1 MGGEAAAQEQ
11 LDGKIAEIT
20 ESGSRILGG
29 CRLTDKLRLGDLSGL
44 SQISSILV
52 SREAWDSWG
61 PGSIWRKE
69 LGSGCPF

>member
-1 MGGEAAAQEQ
+1 MGKSLKSQ
-11 LDGKIAEIT
+11 

-29 CRLTDKLRLGDLSGL
+29 CRLTDISLRLGDLSGL
-44 SQISSILV
+44 GQISSILV

-61 PGSIWRKE
+61 PGSVWRKE